1 MTRIVLADDHT
12 IITDGLQVMLGGQ
25 SHLEIVGVA
34 QNGDQAFDL
43 VSRLRPDLLLTDIE
57 MDGLD
62 GIDLVQK
69 IRDNRLQTRIIVLSM
84 HDDLQFVNTVLKN
97 GADGYVLKNAGT
109 SVLTRA
115 IEEVMSGKQFICP
128 AVSEKMLRSYL
139 KDEKASE
146 ANPYGLSAR
155 EVEIVKLLSEGH
167 SSKKIG
173 DLLHLS
179 PHTVDTHRKNI
190 HVKLGVHSTAELIRF
205 ALKNHLIR

>member
-1 MTRIVLADDHT
+1 MTRLVLADDHALV
-12 IITDGLQVMLGGQ
+12 TDGLQAMLGGQ
-25 SHLEIVGVA
+25 ADMEIVGVA

-43 VSRLRPDLLLTDIE
+43 VARLRPDLLLTDIE

-69 IRDNRLQTRIIVLSM
+69 IREHRLSTKIIVISM
-84 HDDLQFVNTVLKN
+84 HDDLQYVNAVLKN
-97 GADGYVLKNAGT
+97 GADGYVLKNAGAP
-109 SVLTRA
+109 VLTRA
-115 IEEVMSGKQFICP
+115 IGEVMSGKTFICP
-128 AVSEKMLRSYL
+128 AVSQKMLQSYL
-139 KDEKASE
+139 KGEKASE

-155 EVEIVKLLSEGH
+155 ELEIVSLLSQGH